1 MQLKT
6 NKHNSLYIMKHLFL
20 FMLLLSGLTLSGY
33 AQQAA
38 PPPGAVHSFSLQN
51 CINYAYEH
59 QDTVKNAALDI
70 KSAEYKVKETT
81 GIGLPQINGSAS
93 FTDYL
98 KTSTILFPNFIT
110 PAVYQVLIDQKI
122 KDGSG
127 NTITTVPNGAGGY
140 TSVSFQQKYSTNV
153 GLTLTQI
160 LFDGSYLVGLKAS
173 KTYKELSER
182 SYIRSKIDAKVN
194 VTKAYYQ
201 VLVSN
206 EQIRLL
212 DADLTQLKQ
221 QLDQTVAQNKQGFVE
236 QIDVQRIQVQYNNLV
251 TTRENTIRLL
261 VLNYQLLKF
270 QMGMPVNEEL
280 TLADKLED
288 IKLESD
294 ISNQGDTTFYHNRI
308 EYGLSETNL
317 KLNQLDLQR
326 RKSQFLPTFS
336 ANGNTSIVNQNNSF
350 NQLFKA
356 DYPSTYVGLSL
367 NIPIFSGGQRINQ
380 VRQSKIAVLKAQ
392 NDLDNL
398 KNGILLQANS
408 AQITYTNS
416 LKSLENQKEN
426 QKLAQE
432 VLRVSKIKYGQ
443 GVGSSIEVTQ
453 AQTDLETADNKYI
466 QSLYDALVS
475 KVDLDKA
482 YGKIQ

>member
-1 MQLKT
+1 MKT
-6 NKHNSLYIMKHLFL
+6 IFL
-20 FMLLLSGLTLSGY
+20 ITSFLLSAALSSY
-33 AQQAA
+33 AQQATPPASQA
-38 PPPGAVHSFSLQN
+38 PHSFSLQD

-59 QDTVKNAALDI
+59 QDTVINAKLDI

-93 FTDYL
+93 FQDYL
-98 KTSTILFPNFIT
+98 HTPSIIFPDFLSGPVYGILNKEKVQNSSTNSVISSTPPPTTSTGQ
-110 PAVYQVLIDQKI
+110 A
-122 KDGSG
+122 
-127 NTITTVPNGAGGY
+127 
-140 TSVSFQQKYSTNV
+140 VSFQQKYNTNLGV
-153 GLTLTQI
+153 TLNQI

-182 SYIRSKIDAKVN
+182 SYTRSKIDAKVN

-201 VLVSN
+201 VLVSD

-212 DADLTQLKQ
+212 DADIKQLKEQ
-221 QLDQTVAQNKQGFVE
+221 VDQTVAQNKQGFVE
-236 QIDVQRIQVQYNNLV
+236 QVDVQRIQVQYNNLV

-261 VLNYQLLKF
+261 VLNYQMLKF

-280 TLADKLED
+280 GLADKLQD
-288 IKLESD
+288 VKLED
-294 ISNQGDTTFYHNRI
+294 NVSNQGDTTFYHNRI
-308 EYGLSETNL
+308 EYNLYETNL

-326 RKSQFLPTFS
+326 KKSQYLPTFS
-336 ANGNTSIVNQNNSF
+336 ANANTSIVNQSNAF
-350 NQLFKA
+350 NQLFKS

-367 NIPIFSGGQRINQ
+367 NIPIFNGGQRANQ
-380 VRQSKIAVLKAQ
+380 VKQSKIAVIKSQ
-392 NDLDNL
+392 NDLYNL
-398 KNGILLQANS
+398 KNAITLQANAS
-408 AQITYTNS
+408 QITYTNS
-416 LKSLENQKEN
+416 LRSLDNQKQN
-426 QKLAQE
+426 QQLAQE
-432 VLRVSKIKYGQ
+432 VLRVSKIKYQQ

-453 AQTDLETADNKYI
+453 AQTSLEDADNKYI

>member
-1 MQLKT
+1 
-6 NKHNSLYIMKHLFL
+6 MKQIFL
-20 FMLLLSGLTLSGY
+20 LTTFLLIVALGY
-33 AQQAA
+33 AQQTVPKTT
-38 PPPGAVHSFSLQN
+38 PPYNFSLQD
-51 CINYAYEH
+51 CINYAYDH

-70 KSAEYKVKETT
+70 KSADYKVKETL
-81 GIGLPQINGSAS
+81 GIGLPQINAAAS
-93 FTDYL
+93 FQDYL
-98 KTSTILFPNFIT
+98 HTPSILFPNFIT
-110 PAVYQVLIDQKI
+110 PSVYQVLIDQKI

-127 NTITTVPNGAGGY
+127 TTITQIPDGAGGY
-140 TSVSFQQKYSTNV
+140 QSVSFQQKYNTNLGV
-153 GLTLTQI
+153 TLTQI

-182 SYIRSKIDAKVN
+182 SYVRSKIDAKVN

-212 DADLTQLKQ
+212 DADINQLKEQ
-221 QLDQTVAQNKQGFVE
+221 VDQTVAQNKQGVVE

-251 TTRENTIRLL
+251 TSRENTIRLL
-261 VLNYQLLKF
+261 VLNYELLKF
-270 QMGMPVNEEL
+270 QMGMPVNDEL
-280 TLADKLED
+280 ALTDKLQD
-288 IKLESD
+288 VKLD
-294 ISNQGDTTFYHNRI
+294 NNISNQGDTSFYHNRI
-308 EYGLSETNL
+308 EYNLYETNL

-326 RKSQFLPTFS
+326 KKSQYLPTFS
-336 ANGNTSIVNQNNSF
+336 ANANSSVVNQSNAF

-367 NIPIFSGGQRINQ
+367 NIPIFNGGQRINQ
-380 VRQSKIAVLKAQ
+380 VRQSKIAVLKSQ

-398 KNGILLQANS
+398 KNAITLQGNA
-408 AQITYTNS
+408 AQINYTNG
-416 LKSLENQKEN
+416 LKSLENQKQN
-426 QKLAQE
+426 QQLAQE

-453 AQTDLETADNKYI
+453 AQTALEDADNKYI

-482 YGKIQ
+482 YGRIQ